1 MHVRSKHPKPL
12 PIIITH
18 GWPGSFVEM
27 VKLIP
32 LLTDPEEHGGS
43 AKDAFDVIVPSLPG
57 YGFTDRPTERGMNPS
72 KVAALWVKLMTELG
86 YVRFAAQGGDWAR
99 PSRQPSASTMP
110 SASLAFTSTTLP
122 AAFFSVAH

>member
-1 MHVRSKHPKPL
+1 
-12 PIIITH
+12 
-18 GWPGSFVEM
+18 M

-86 YVRFAAQGGDWAR
+86 YVRFAAQGGDWG
-99 PSRQPSASTMP
+99 STI
-110 SASLAFTSTTLP
+110 STALGLNHAQRIIGIHLNYIAGRFLFGGT
-122 AAFFSVAH
+122 